1 MCTYEIYSKRQKK
14 LRGEVPDVY
23 TYDELPEPLRVQII
37 HIWNDTLG
45 DDVVI
50 LNSRSRTAYQ
60 NSYISNYK
68 SPYKDIIN
76 MLRREYGVFKLL
88 TKESRVSYYQELAN
102 FFLQEKNIDRLLDVV
117 ELSFL
122 TIDSSFRDKV
132 SYKGDS
138 SKRADN
144 AIKELNAR
152 FLEHGVGYQFSDGQI
167 IRIDSELIHSEV
179 TKPALRILNQDK
191 YAGAQA
197 EFLKA
202 HEYYRNGDTEGA
214 LIECCKSFE
223 SLMKAICEK
232 RGWKY
237 DKKAAAKNLIKTCLD
252 NGLIPSFWQ
261 AHITSLQSLLESS
274 IPPARNKLA
283 AHGDGPSPT
292 AVPQYL
298 AAYMLHM
305 TASTIVFLD
314 SAEEALP

>member
-45 DDVVI
+45 NDAFRHPPEDEPMYEVI
-50 LNSRSRTAYQ
+50 VRT
-60 NSYISNYK
+60 
-68 SPYKDIIN
+68 
-76 MLRREYGVFKLL
+76 LRREYGVFILPCSKKSSYRNYQDEL
-88 TKESRVSYYQELAN
+88 ES
-102 FFLQEKNIDRLLDVV
+102 FFLQEDNVEKVLDVIETSFDAIDLPV
-117 ELSFL
+117 RKSPHIHNPSEL
-122 TIDSSFRDKV
+122 
-132 SYKGDS
+132 
-138 SKRADN
+138 ADN

-152 FLEHGVGYQFSDGQI
+152 FLEHRVGYQFSDGQI

-179 TKPALRILNQDK
+179 TTPSLRILNQDK

-202 HEYYRNGDTEGA
+202 HEYYRRGYTEGA
-214 LIECCKSFE
+214 LIECYKAFE

-232 RGWKY
+232 RGWEY
-237 DKKAAAKNLIKTCLD
+237 DKKASAKNLIKTCLD

-261 AHITSLQSLLESS
+261 THITSLQSLLESS
-274 IPPARNKLA
+274 IPPARNNLA
-283 AHGDGPSPT
+283 AHGDGSSPT
-292 AVPQYL
+292 TVPQYL

-314 SAEEALP
+314 SAEDALP